1 VTASAVLAF
10 GLAQLFSIPLHG
22 LWAVLTAVMVTQINV
37 GGSAKA
43 TADYAIGTL
52 CGVVYAGAVA
62 DLVPHTTALATAGVL
77 ALAIAPLAYAATL
90 SPSFRVAPFT
100 AVLVLLISV
109 EIHQTPIASASYR
122 LLEVAI
128 GGAVAM
134 AVSVLIFPA
143 RAYLMRLHAAAQVLE
158 RLARALPVLLQGFQ
172 TKVDPLQNERVQDD
186 IGKAVNDF
194 ESIAEEAQRERSI
207 SFVNKPDPAALGRTL
222 LRLRHDLVMIGRAAS
237 NPFPEPLADCLAP
250 MLAQVAATTRDY
262 FLASASALTGRRS
275 PPSVEPIETS
285 IAAYE
290 SEMTSIRAEGL
301 LQSLPTDKLERV
313 FVLGF
318 VLQQLR
324 RNLSDLARCLQEGA
338 RTMG

>member
-1 VTASAVLAF
+1 MSFIRGDHIASGQRTTSLMSWLSGSQWRFCVRVTASAVLAF

-158 RLARALPVLLQGFQ
+158 RLARALPVMLQGFQ
-172 TKVDPLQNERVQDD
+172 IK
-186 IGKAVNDF
+186 
-194 ESIAEEAQRERSI
+194 
-207 SFVNKPDPAALGRTL
+207 
-222 LRLRHDLVMIGRAAS
+222 
-237 NPFPEPLADCLAP
+237 
-250 MLAQVAATTRDY
+250 
-262 FLASASALTGRRS
+262 
-275 PPSVEPIETS
+275 
-285 IAAYE
+285 
-290 SEMTSIRAEGL
+290 SIRCRT
-301 LQSLPTDKLERV
+301 SV
-313 FVLGF
+313 FRMISAKPSTIL
-318 VLQQLR
+318 
-324 RNLSDLARCLQEGA
+324 
-338 RTMG
+338 